1 MAQKLTTSSIWNIQY
16 TESAVAKVRYVDAN
30 TGKDIIPPKT
40 IAGEVDA
47 TVNIDK
53 QLNNLKNSGYSY
65 VSTDA
70 LQKLN
75 YSETSGTPTL
85 KLTNSKP
92 NGDL

>member
-53 QLNNLKNSGYSY
+53 QLNNLKIQVTVMLVQTLYK
-65 VSTDA
+65 TPII
-70 LQKLN
+70 QKRQVHLHLN
-75 YSETSGTPTL
+75 
-85 KLTNSKP
+85 
-92 NGDL
+92 